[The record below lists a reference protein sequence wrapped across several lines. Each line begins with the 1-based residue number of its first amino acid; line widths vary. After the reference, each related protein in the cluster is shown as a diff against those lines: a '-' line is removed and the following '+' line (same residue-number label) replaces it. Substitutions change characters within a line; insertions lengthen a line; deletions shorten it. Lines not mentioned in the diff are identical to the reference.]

1 VKANAKKREKV
12 VHNGLRPEG
21 RAATWRLGLS
31 SIDRAK
37 EHTSKRKG
45 EKRGRMMA
53 LDEARPEDF
62 YTRVPRIM
70 TSKFKSETIGRN
82 KG

>member
-1 VKANAKKREKV
+1 M
-12 VHNGLRPEG
+12 VHNGLRSEE
-21 RAATWRLGLS
+21 RALKWHLGLS
-31 SIDRAK
+31 STGGAK

-53 LDEARPEDF
+53 VDEATPEDF
-62 YTRVPRIM
+62 YTRVPRIV
-70 TSKFKSETIGRN
+70 TSKSKSETIGRN